1 MPFVKRDDSGAVVAV
16 YLQAADPGLEEVTV
30 DDSGLKTFLDK
41 SLLEYAAGR
50 QWMESDLSVVRV
62 LEDVVDMLIERGVFV
77 FMDLPEGAQQKLL
90 ELRGLRKEFAYMDT
104 LFGDQETFDEGD
116 EGEGEGFL

>member
-90 ELRGLRKEFAYMDT
+90 ERRGLRKEFAYMDT